1 MAGHAGGGLRVSIGD
16 DCAVWR
22 PGAGQ
27 EIIVTTDQLVEGVHY
42 PAAAAGSDRAA
53 VAAPPLLHAER
64 LRLSETAHLRQGYA
78 LSGQAQPGKERDL
91 RKGKAFPHK
100 EAAEPRDQRAAPL
113 GARLVGRGL
122 SDIAAMGG
130 EPRLAFL
137 NVAWPTSL
145 PEPWRVAF
153 LRGFASESRRW
164 KTTWA
169 GGDVS
174 STSGPAVASITVI
187 GEVPAGKALLRS
199 GARPGDL
206 LYVSGRLG
214 AGKLRI
220 TPRLRL
226 GVALR
231 GLATA
236 CMDLSDGLSTDLH
249 HLCEESGV
257 GAVVEASRIPVI
269 SDLDRALNWGEDYEL
284 LFTAHPDTRIPA
296 RIAGVAI
303 TCIGRCTRRG
313 SGVRIEDAAGR
324 RAPLELR
331 GWQHLG

>member
-1 MAGHAGGGLRVSIGD
+1 MAGHARGGLRVSIGD

-22 PGAGQ
+22 PAAGR
-27 EIIVTTDQLVEGVHY
+27 EIIVTTDQLVEGMHY
-42 PAAAAGSDRAA
+42 QATGSDRA
-53 VAAPPLLHAER
+53 VV
-64 LRLSETAHLRQGYA
+64 
-78 LSGQAQPGKERDL
+78 
-91 RKGKAFPHK
+91 
-100 EAAEPRDQRAAPL
+100 AAPL

-145 PEPWRVAF
+145 PQPWRVAF
-153 LRGFASESRRW
+153 LRGFAAELRRW
-164 KTTWA
+164 KTAWA

-174 STSGPAVASITVI
+174 GTSGPAVASITVI
-187 GEVPAGKALLRS
+187 GEVPAGRALLRS
-199 GARPGDL
+199 GAQPGDL

-214 AGKLRI
+214 AGKMRI

-257 GAVVEASRIPVI
+257 GALVEASRIPV
-269 SDLDRALNWGEDYEL
+269 SADLDRALNWGEDYEL
-284 LFTAHPDTRIPA
+284 LFAAHADTRIPA
-296 RIAGVAI
+296 RTAGVAI
-303 TCIGRCTRRG
+303 TCIGRCTRRA
-313 SGVRIEDAAGR
+313 SGVRIEDAEGH
-324 RAPLELR
+324 RAPLEAR